1 MVINHMTEDAD
12 QARDMKQDPLHDGH
26 QEPIV
31 ETLPA
36 LSTPLPLLGWR
47 GGRRGHLLG
56 RATLQR
62 VGSSTCQRLRISL
75 RKKISL
81 LYSNVLLSRDNQ
93 FTILPEVHLNRERS

>member
-1 MVINHMTEDAD
+1 MVIDHVTEDAD

-36 LSTPLPLLGWR
+36 LSAPLPLLGWR

-56 RATLQR
+56 
-62 VGSSTCQRLRISL
+62 
-75 RKKISL
+75 
-81 LYSNVLLSRDNQ
+81 
-93 FTILPEVHLNRERS
+93 